1 MNGAWRGPADV
12 RGRNCA
18 GWGGPCRLAGSPR
31 PAGAAAPPQTGC
43 GNAPSLRGSG
53 PSRSRQQQP
62 WWCSRSRWLWRLAGC
77 CPAMQPPT
85 LSTCSA
91 QENGRQLK
99 ALAQQQRNNEG
110 RHVAKQAGQLLPQG
124 VWGKAW
130 GGIKSALGR
139 TAAQKRAAAEGPH
152 AQGRRALVP
161 LGVTDCH
168 GGQEHARGGGAA
180 RRVAGGA
187 RRVAGQRGP
196 AGWRGGMGPCRL
208 AGLRGSTPGG
218 GAAGRHAGWRGG
230 ALPGGGAAGGLAG
243 RRAGHAGWR
252 VGHRGTPG
260 GGAAEQ
266 HALKCNWGS

>member
-1 MNGAWRGPADV
+1 
-12 RGRNCA
+12 
-18 GWGGPCRLAGSPR
+18 
-31 PAGAAAPPQTGC
+31 
-43 GNAPSLRGSG
+43 
-53 PSRSRQQQP
+53 
-62 WWCSRSRWLWRLAGC
+62 
-77 CPAMQPPT
+77 MQPPT

-91 QENGRQLK
+91 TASTPNGRQLA

-110 RHVAKQAGQLLPQG
+110 RHLAKQAGQLLPQG

-130 GGIKSALGR
+130 GRIKSALGR

-196 AGWRGGMGPCRL
+196 AGWRGGMGSCRV
-208 AGLRGSTPGG
+208 AGLRGSTPDG

-230 ALPGGGAAGGLAG
+230 ALPGGGAAGGACRAAGGACRVAGGAWGHAG
-243 RRAGHAGWR
+243 RR
-252 VGHRGTPG
+252 G
-260 GGAAEQ
+260 GGAARIKMQLGQLE
-266 HALKCNWGS
+266 HTFKCNWGS